1 MIIFNAIDR
10 YLIRLITVPLVTTL
24 IVSAMLM
31 VLDKMLKLFDFV
43 ANQGGP
49 VSVVWRMLANMLP
62 EYMSL
67 GIPIGLMLGILLAFR
82 KLALQSELD
91 ILRAVGISYSRLLR
105 IPYIFAFF
113 FALVN
118 VAIVGYIEPYSH
130 YAYEDLRYELRSGAL
145 GAAIKVGEFTKL
157 GQHMT
162 LRVEGSQDNGR
173 NLTGIFGTSENP
185 DNGQKLTITADSGRF
200 MPSDDPN
207 IILLRL
213 NHGLLIHNRPDF
225 TTPRVLSF
233 QNHDL
238 PIKLPAVE
246 SFRGWD
252 GNQQEMTLTELVYIL
267 HHTKLP
273 VKLRAQLRA
282 NFHFR
287 IVEVVTM
294 FLLPMLA
301 LTLAIPPKRST
312 SALGVFLS
320 ILIIVT
326 DHKLNQYCEAI
337 GGLGKIDPIIVLWT
351 PFLLF
356 ALLVWRMYYTLAY
369 VPGGQPIGALEWF
382 FARVSSRIVQ
392 FFKKFS
398 KRKVKA

>member
-1 MIIFNAIDR
+1 MRIFNAIDR
-10 YLIRLITVPLVTTL
+10 YLIRLITVPMATTL

-49 VSVVWRMLANMLP
+49 VNVVWRMLANMLP

-67 GIPIGLMLGILLAFR
+67 GIPIGLTLGILLAFR

-91 ILRAVGISYSRLLR
+91 VLRAVGISYSRLLR
-105 IPYIFAFF
+105 VPYIFAFF

-118 VAIVGYIEPYSH
+118 LAIVGYVEPYSH

-157 GQHMT
+157 GTHMT
-162 LRVEGSQDNGR
+162 LRVEASQDSGR
-173 NLTGIFGTSENP
+173 NLSGIFGTSENP
-185 DNGQKLTITADSGRF
+185 KNGQTLTVTADNGRF

-207 IILLRL
+207 VILLRL

-225 TTPRVLSF
+225 TTPRVLTF
-233 QNHDL
+233 DNHDL

-246 SFRGWD
+246 SFRGRD
-252 GNQQEMTLTELVYIL
+252 GNQQEMTLTEIYYIL
-267 HHTKLP
+267 HQKHLP
-273 VKLRAQLRA
+273 KKIRNQLRA
-282 NFHFR
+282 NLHFR
-287 IVEVVTM
+287 LVEVATM

-312 SALGVFLS
+312 SSLGVFLS
-320 ILIIVT
+320 ILILVT
-326 DHKLNQYCEAI
+326 DHKLNQYCQTV
-337 GGLGKIDPIIVLWT
+337 GGLGKIDPMIMLWI
-351 PFLLF
+351 PFILF
-356 ALLVWRMYYTLAY
+356 SLLVWRMYYTLAY

-382 FARVSSRIVQ
+382 FARISSRIVG

-398 KRKVKA
+398 SGRVKA